1 MPSESDILCIVMTKF
16 PILYWPRKTT
26 DDAEYQ
32 LSRKVI
38 NSATGA
44 MPTVITENL
53 DLDAIMNE
61 NPDSVVYYPVFCGS
75 TGWWGEL
82 LGANA
87 VVVDKMIISPE
98 CQLMVIHSDKNANS
112 HGTNQLLAAEIYPS
126 SGFFKKMNSSI
137 ATVADMLATDAGT
150 ILALF
155 SGRNPNKFVN
165 ILESTGNSYLGC
177 IGRY

>member
-1 MPSESDILCIVMTKF
+1 MKQF

-26 DDAEYQ
+26 ADTDYQ
-32 LSRKVI
+32 LARKII
-38 NSATGA
+38 NNMTGVMPDIMTGDVDLADIVAKNPVAT
-44 MPTVITENL
+44 
-53 DLDAIMNE
+53 
-61 NPDSVVYYPVFCGS
+61 VYFPVFCES

-82 LGANA
+82 LGTNA
-87 VVVDKMIISPE
+87 TVTDKVIISPE
-98 CQLMVIHSDKNANS
+98 CQLMVIEAAGNASNYEKS
-112 HGTNQLLAAEIYPS
+112 GKNQLLAAEIYPA
-126 SGFFKKMNSSI
+126 SGFFKKMNSGI

-155 SGRNPNKFVN
+155 SGKNQNQFIN

>member
-1 MPSESDILCIVMTKF
+1 MRTF
-16 PILYWPRKTT
+16 PILYWPQKTT
-26 DDAEYQ
+26 GDADYQ

-38 NSATGA
+38 NTATGM
-44 MPTVITENL
+44 MPDVICD
-53 DLDAIMNE
+53 DLDIAGIFEN
-61 NPDSVVYYPVFCGS
+61 NPDAVVYYPVFCES

-82 LGANA
+82 LGGGG
-87 VVVDKMIISPE
+87 VIVEKIIVSPE
-98 CQLMVIHSDKNANS
+98 CQIMVIVAEQNAKL
-112 HGTNQLLAAEIYPS
+112 HGNNQLLAAEIHPT

-155 SGRNPNKFVN
+155 SGKNQNQFIN

-177 IGRY
+177 IGQY